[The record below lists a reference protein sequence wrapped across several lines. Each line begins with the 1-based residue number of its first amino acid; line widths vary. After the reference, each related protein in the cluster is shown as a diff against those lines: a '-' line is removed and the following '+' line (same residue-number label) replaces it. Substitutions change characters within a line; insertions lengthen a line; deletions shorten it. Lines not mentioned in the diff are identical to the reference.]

1 MNNETVAVRL
11 EKERL
16 ANLTC
21 IRASEKYKMQWL
33 KVELVTSKRDIQII
47 TVLEQN
53 GKLYSG
59 DVFSDKTSSA
69 LLLQGS
75 VDEIG
80 NYTCHWNNSLGQAR
94 FKSFFV
100 THVDETK
107 LKSPETI
114 AISVPLAILLL
125 ISIAVGVQIY
135 LKKVS
140 RTIIESK
147 LTIY

>member
-53 GKLYSG
+53 G
-59 DVFSDKTSSA
+59 A
-69 LLLQGS
+69 
-75 VDEIG
+75 
-80 NYTCHWNNSLGQAR
+80 
-94 FKSFFV
+94 
-100 THVDETK
+100 
-107 LKSPETI
+107 
-114 AISVPLAILLL
+114 
-125 ISIAVGVQIY
+125 
-135 LKKVS
+135 KV
-140 RTIIESK
+140 
-147 LTIY
+147 